1 MNQVP
6 CEFLIVEEEQ
16 SAMTSLVISLS
27 LLMGLISDDVDYN
40 WPEFRG
46 GVRSGVVDDRRLPD
60 SWSTTKNVLWKTE
73 IPGKAWS
80 SPIVWN
86 NSVFLTSVVS
96 AGKSEEAKKGL
107 YFGGERSKAPTDVHR
122 WLVYCLDWETGKIR
136 WEREAHKAAPDRGL
150 HIKNSYAS
158 ETPVTDGERVYAFF
172 GNLGVFCYDMNGEP
186 IWSKRIESNPTMFTW
201 GTASSPVLYKG
212 RLYVLVDNEK
222 QSYLLALD
230 AKTGKEIWRVDRNEK
245 TSWATP
251 FVWENELRTEL
262 ITCGK
267 TKIRSYDLD
276 GKLLWELGGMS
287 SLVIPTPLTKFGML
301 YLSSGYVNDKAQ
313 PIFVVKPGASGDIT
327 LPEDKSSNQFVVWS
341 VKKGG
346 PYNPSPIL
354 YGDYLYVLYDRGFMS
369 CYDARTGKEI
379 YSKVRIGGGANA
391 FTSSPWAAN
400 GKIFCLSEDG
410 DTFVIEAGPEFKLLG
425 KNSLEEMC
433 MATPAI
439 SRGCLLIRTLS
450 KVYKIGKSTAAE

>member
-1 MNQVP
+1 MAT
-6 CEFLIVEEEQ
+6 FI
-16 SAMTSLVISLS
+16 AS
-27 LLMGLISDDVDYN
+27 LLLLLALAADDANSN
-40 WPEFRG
+40 WPDFRG
-46 GVRSGVVDDRRLPD
+46 GARGGVVDDKRLPE
-60 SWSTTKNVLWKTE
+60 SWSTTKNVLWKTD

-86 NSVFLTSVVS
+86 SSVFLTSVVRE
-96 AGKSEEAKKGL
+96 GKGEAPKKGL
-107 YFGGERSKAPTDVHR
+107 YFGGERSKPPEDVHR
-122 WLVYCLDWETGKIR
+122 WMVYCLDWGTGKIR
-136 WEREAHKAAPDRGL
+136 WEREAHHGAPDRGSHL
-150 HIKNSYAS
+150 KNSYAS

-186 IWSKRIESNPTMFTW
+186 LWSRRIESYPTFMSW

-212 RLYVLVDNEK
+212 RLYVLDDNEK
-222 QSYLLALD
+222 TSFLTALD
-230 AKTGKEIWRVDRNEK
+230 AKTGKEIWRVERDER

-251 FVWENELRTEL
+251 FIWENDLRTEL

-267 TKIRSYDLD
+267 KRIRSYDLD

-287 SLVIPTPLTKFGML
+287 SLVIPTPLAKFGML

-327 LPEDKSSNQFVVWS
+327 LPDDKTSNEFIVWS

-354 YGDYLYVLYDRGFMS
+354 YGDNLYVLYDFGFMS

-379 YSKVRIGGGANA
+379 YKRNRIGGGGNA

-400 GKIFCLSEDG
+400 GKIYCLSEDG
-410 DTFVIEAGPEFKLLG
+410 DTFVIQAGPDFKILG

-433 MATPAI
+433 LATPAI
-439 SRGCLLIRTLS
+439 SRGCLIIRTMG
-450 KVYKIGKSTAAE
+450 KVYKIGKSNAAE

>member
-1 MNQVP
+1 MTL
-6 CEFLIVEEEQ
+6 LI
-16 SAMTSLVISLS
+16 ASLFVL
-27 LLMGLISDDVDYN
+27 GLASEDVNYN

-46 GVRSGVVDDRRLPD
+46 GMRAGVVDDKRLPE

-86 NSVFLTSVVS
+86 NSVFLTSVVREE
-96 AGKSEEAKKGL
+96 KSEEAKKGL
-107 YFGGERSKAPTDVHR
+107 YFGGERSKAPTDTHR

-186 IWSKRIESNPTMFTW
+186 LWTKRIDSNPTYMTW
-201 GTASSPVLYKG
+201 GTASSPLLYKG

-222 QSYLLALD
+222 QSYLTALD
-230 AKTGKEIWRVDRNEK
+230 AKTGKEVWRANRDEK

-267 TKIRSYDLD
+267 TKIRSYDL
-276 GKLLWELGGMS
+276 
-287 SLVIPTPLTKFGML
+287 
-301 YLSSGYVNDKAQ
+301 
-313 PIFVVKPGASGDIT
+313 
-327 LPEDKSSNQFVVWS
+327 
-341 VKKGG
+341 
-346 PYNPSPIL
+346 
-354 YGDYLYVLYDRGFMS
+354 
-369 CYDARTGKEI
+369 
-379 YSKVRIGGGANA
+379 
-391 FTSSPWAAN
+391 N
-400 GKIFCLSEDG
+400 GKVL
-410 DTFVIEAGPEFKLLG
+410 
-425 KNSLEEMC
+425 
-433 MATPAI
+433 
-439 SRGCLLIRTLS
+439 
-450 KVYKIGKSTAAE
+450 